1 MAHTLPARGYALLL
15 VLFFA
20 VLGLGVAVQLAPV

>member
-1 MAHTLPARGYALLL
+1 MAYIVPVRGYALLL

-20 VLGLGVAVQLAPV
+20 VLGLGVIVQFTQM

>member
-1 MAHTLPARGYALLL
+1 MAYTVPARGYALLL

-20 VLGLGVAVQLAPV
+20 VLGLGVILQLTPN

>member
-1 MAHTLPARGYALLL
+1 MAYSVPARGYALLL

-20 VLGLGVAVQLAPV
+20 VLGLGVVLQLAPI